1 MRGVYWVL
9 AVVLLLV
16 LGFCACAGKPN
27 PREPAQSTTQAARQE
42 SVTSGA
48 DEAPAA
54 AQAEQPVTEA
64 PTEPTPAETEADVQQ
79 SIPQTGM
86 SVPVPQ
92 TYTQPAEHPG
102 QVVALTYESRD
113 YAGDGEE
120 IEKTTYVYLPYG
132 YEESGDTRYDILYLM
147 HGWGGSAGEYFFIGN
162 GMIKNVLDHMIENGE
177 IKPMIVVSASFYHD
191 GSDTDF
197 ASSVAALRVFH
208 SDFESHLMPAVE
220 GTYRTYAVSASDA
233 DLRASRDH
241 RAFGGFSLGSVTT
254 WMQFCYD
261 YDYIR
266 YFLPMSGS
274 CWYYGGFGDFRTEQ
288 NVDFI
293 QSLVEENDL
302 DRRGYFI
309 YHAVGTRDSV
319 KEQTLLQAEEMLARP
334 EIFTPA
340 HYVFYQKEGGVHDHN
355 AVMEFLY
362 NALPLFFDSKEFT
375 KQEAPKK

>member
-27 PREPAQSTTQAARQE
+27 PREPAQRTTQATRQE

-64 PTEPTPAETEADVQQ
+64 PTASTPVETEADVQQ

-113 YAGDGEE
+113 YAQDGEE

-162 GMIKNVLDHMIENGE
+162 GMIQNALDHMIENGD

-197 ASSVAALRVFH
+197 GSSVAALRAFH
-208 SDFESHLMPAVE
+208 SDFENHLMPAVE
-220 GTYRTYAVSASDA
+220 GTYRTYAASASDA
-233 DLRASRDH
+233 DLRASRVH

-266 YFLPMSGS
+266 YFLDRSRFFP
-274 CWYYGGFGDFRTEQ
+274 GGAAKGFQLIEAKA
-288 NVDFI
+288 
-293 QSLVEENDL
+293 L
-302 DRRGYFI
+302 
-309 YHAVGTRDSV
+309 
-319 KEQTLLQAEEMLARP
+319 
-334 EIFTPA
+334 
-340 HYVFYQKEGGVHDHN
+340 EGG
-355 AVMEFLY
+355 AVWLRY
-362 NALPLFFDSKEFT
+362 QPYKAKGC
-375 KQEAPKK
+375 

>member
-16 LGFCACAGKPN
+16 LGFGKPN
-27 PREPAQSTTQAARQE
+27 PREQAQSTTQAARQE

-54 AQAEQPVTEA
+54 TQAEQPAEEDS
-64 PTEPTPAETEADVQQ
+64 TEPTPAETEADVQQ

-86 SVPVPQ
+86 SVPVTQ

-147 HGWGGSAGEYFFIGN
+147 HGWYGSAGEYFFIGN

-197 ASSVAALRVFH
+197 GSSVAALRAFH
-208 SDFESHLMPAVE
+208 SDFENHLMPAVE
-220 GTYRTYAVSASDA
+220 GTYRTYAASASDA

-241 RAFGGFSLGSVTT
+241 RAFGGFSMGSETT
-254 WMQFCYD
+254 WNMLVHAPSAFRWY
-261 YDYIR
+261 
-266 YFLPMSGS
+266 LPMSGDY
-274 CWYYGGFGDFRTEQ
+274 WLLGIKAG
-288 NVDFI
+288 
-293 QSLVEENDL
+293 
-302 DRRGYFI
+302 
-309 YHAVGTRDSV
+309 
-319 KEQTLLQAEEMLARP
+319 KTLPAETCQAMLAMLRAAGYSGKDFGIFAATGTGDIAFEAMEP
-334 EIFTPA
+334 LVSELIKQTDWFTPA
-340 HYVFYQKEGGVHDHN
+340 ADLKDGNLVWCLSDGVHSYDYGYDYL
-355 AVMEFLY
+355 AQ
-362 NALPLFFDSKEFT
+362 ALPMFFGRD
-375 KQEAPKK
+375 